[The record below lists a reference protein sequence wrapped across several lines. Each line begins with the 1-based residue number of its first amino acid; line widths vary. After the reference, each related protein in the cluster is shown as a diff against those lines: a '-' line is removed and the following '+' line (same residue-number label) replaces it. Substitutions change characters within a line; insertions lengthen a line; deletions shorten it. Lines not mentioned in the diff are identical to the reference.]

1 MSNKS
6 EHNRNMTY
14 SAEHWAAEMTVDP
27 SKLEERMMAVL
38 DKYDIRYEFQKIFYI
53 LADDGWIDR
62 FYIAD
67 FYIPDK
73 KIIIE
78 VDGKFH
84 DKHKLHDK
92 QRTKDIQRQ
101 YPDIEVLRYKWKD
114 VADEDKMNRLIMR
127 LVNE

>member
-1 MSNKS
+1 MGNKS
-6 EHNRNMTY
+6 EHNRNMIY

-38 DKYDIRYEFQKIFYI
+38 DKCNIRYEFQKIFYI

-67 FYIPDK
+67 FFIPQK
-73 KIIIE
+73 NIIIE

-92 QRTKDIQRQ
+92 QRTKDIQSQ
-101 YPDIEVLRYKWKD
+101 YPGIEVLRYKWKD
-114 VADEDKMNRLIMR
+114 VADEKKMEGLINRLR
-127 LVNE
+127 